1 MQLLF
6 TAIKT
11 KLNTVGDIAH
21 EQTIIYRELFAGH
34 LVGSGPAKRR
44 KMIMII
50 FVVVIIII
58 CDGQEALIAVNIE

>member
-1 MQLLF
+1 M
-6 TAIKT
+6 
-11 KLNTVGDIAH
+11 H
-21 EQTIIYRELFAGH
+21 EQTIIYGQLFAGH
-34 LVGSGPAKRR
+34 LVGSEPAKRR

>member
-1 MQLLF
+1 M
-6 TAIKT
+6 
-11 KLNTVGDIAH
+11 
-21 EQTIIYRELFAGH
+21 
-34 LVGSGPAKRR
+34 GSGPAKRR